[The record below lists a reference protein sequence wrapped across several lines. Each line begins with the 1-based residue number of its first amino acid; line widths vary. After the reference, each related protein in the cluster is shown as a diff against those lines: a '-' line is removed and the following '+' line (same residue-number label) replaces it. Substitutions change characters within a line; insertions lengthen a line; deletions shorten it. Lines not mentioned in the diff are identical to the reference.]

1 MQALF
6 NSGNGQITLGFH
18 RQYMAEGAGGGG
30 NVLKPGYLAVISAT
44 LSQIEQSRLSVKES
58 ELLYQESDGAEPKP
72 IDHYDYML
80 FRIEGRNERDNWR
93 MPNIEEPLNQ
103 AIRAILEGNADT
115 AKQYKTAALLV
126 VWQSPDLAVQ
136 DRRRVAKAIE
146 DELADIARQGRGAVG
161 TQVRSLQEIMAA
173 RAITVAQ
180 ALRESELT
188 AKEILQA

>member
-1 MQALF
+1 M
-6 NSGNGQITLGFH
+6 
-18 RQYMAEGAGGGG
+18 
-30 NVLKPGYLAVISAT
+30 
-44 LSQIEQSRLSVKES
+44 
-58 ELLYQESDGAEPKP
+58 LYQESDGAEPKP